1 MRRREFIVFAGTALF
16 PWPLVARA
24 QQQPKIARLGYL
36 GFGSP
41 KDATV
46 ASRIEAL
53 RAGCS
58 SQHSGSPGFPDR
70 RTTALSGRS
79 ALGSTPGRGSVR
91 SL

>member
-1 MRRREFIVFAGTALF
+1 MRRRALIAIVGTGLVM
-16 PWPLVARA
+16 WPLVARA
-24 QQQPKIARLGYL
+24 QQQARSARLGYL

-70 RTTALSGRS
+70 RTTALSGR
-79 ALGSTPGRGSVR
+79 
-91 SL
+91 